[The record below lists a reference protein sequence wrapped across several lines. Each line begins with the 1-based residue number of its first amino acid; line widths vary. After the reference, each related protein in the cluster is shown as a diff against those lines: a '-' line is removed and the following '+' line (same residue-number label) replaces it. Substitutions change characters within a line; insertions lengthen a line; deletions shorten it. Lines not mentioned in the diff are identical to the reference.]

1 MANMNRRNFKVVE
14 GGLSE
19 HYNTFRD
26 CNFYR
31 CTGTNTRLMGVVAL
45 HVQWKKNE
53 NPKITVHQFIHL
65 DFSELGPD
73 NYYEVIP
80 EKPHRLTKSEMRVW
94 KEMSEPL
101 GGSQVNLN
109 ETDVYFLIKEALG
122 KMNPYLE
129 KEKTPDGEEYRL
141 ARLRLELTLEALE
154 DSGRVDMSI
163 SPERIIEKVS
173 PDWCSKQETVNYFI
187 MRMMDRDPE
196 AACTITTIPLEEL
209 KKSPLMEHGIKT
221 LMKAS
226 TKEEKVVPVKASV
239 KQAVATTTQ
248 AVAGTENGY
257 MLYRVALDL
266 ELRNKT
272 WMITGCQS
280 SEAMKMSSFEAA
292 MQLDRPEYIT
302 LFRLADG
309 AGSMEDPEI
318 PMMNACLPVLMPNGT
333 LYVRYNGD
341 NSYVDS
347 YEYLMNNDM
356 YGAYLFTE
364 QGELVIM
371 SPDMVH
377 ISMMELDILSSPAAA
392 RMKLVKRYKSVNQI
406 FQTFAQMP
414 GANFEDMVETGDP
427 SPDDDY

>member
-1 MANMNRRNFKVVE
+1 
-14 GGLSE
+14 
-19 HYNTFRD
+19 
-26 CNFYR
+26 
-31 CTGTNTRLMGVVAL
+31 
-45 HVQWKKNE
+45 
-53 NPKITVHQFIHL
+53 
-65 DFSELGPD
+65 
-73 NYYEVIP
+73 
-80 EKPHRLTKSEMRVW
+80 
-94 KEMSEPL
+94 
-101 GGSQVNLN
+101 
-109 ETDVYFLIKEALG
+109 
-122 KMNPYLE
+122 
-129 KEKTPDGEEYRL
+129 
-141 ARLRLELTLEALE
+141 
-154 DSGRVDMSI
+154 
-163 SPERIIEKVS
+163 
-173 PDWCSKQETVNYFI
+173 
-187 MRMMDRDPE
+187 
-196 AACTITTIPLEEL
+196 
-209 KKSPLMEHGIKT
+209 
-221 LMKAS
+221 MKAS

-239 KQAVATTTQ
+239 KQAIATTTQ